1 LGIVNYLK
9 KNVVEII
16 SVKRWLF

>member
-1 LGIVNYLK
+1 LNSQLLK